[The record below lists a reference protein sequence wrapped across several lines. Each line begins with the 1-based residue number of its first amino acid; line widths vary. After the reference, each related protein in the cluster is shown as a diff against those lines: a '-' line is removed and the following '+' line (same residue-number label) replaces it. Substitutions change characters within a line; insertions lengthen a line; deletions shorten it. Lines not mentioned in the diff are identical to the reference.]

1 MDETV
6 EDKRPGFMIDN
17 YLITFPPFGDIIEE
31 HEDGSMSVLIDV
43 YKVDGKTK
51 TRAEQS
57 EITPE
62 LEKKINAY
70 INKMLEDA
78 IELEKGKTNG

>member
-17 YLITFPPFGDIIEE
+17 YLVTFPPFGDIIEE
-31 HEDGSMSVLIDV
+31 HEDGSLSVLLDI
-43 YKVDGKTK
+43 YKVDGETK
-51 TRAEQS
+51 TRAEQA

-62 LEKKINAY
+62 LETKINAY

-78 IELEKGKTNG
+78 IELSKEKHNG

>member
-17 YLITFPPFGDIIEE
+17 YLITFPPFGDIVEE

-43 YKVDGKTK
+43 YKVDGTTK

-57 EITPE
+57 DITPE
-62 LEKKINAY
+62 LEIKINAY

-78 IELEKGKTNG
+78 IEIEKGKTNE

>member
-6 EDKRPGFMIDN
+6 ENKRPGFMIDN
-17 YLITFPPFGDIIEE
+17 YLITFPPFGDIVEE

-43 YKVDGKTK
+43 YKVDGETK

-57 EITPE
+57 DITPE

-78 IELEKGKTNG
+78 IELEKGKTNE

>member
-17 YLITFPPFGDIIEE
+17 YLVTFPPFGDIIEE

-43 YKVDGKTK
+43 YKVVGTTK

-57 EITPE
+57 DITPE

-78 IELEKGKTNG
+78 IEIEKGKTNG

>member
-17 YLITFPPFGDIIEE
+17 YLVTFPPFGDLIEE
-31 HEDGSMSVLIDV
+31 HEDGSLSVLLDI
-43 YKVDGKTK
+43 YKVDGETK
-51 TRAEQS
+51 IRADQS
-57 EITPE
+57 DITPE
-62 LEKKINAY
+62 LEVKINAY

-78 IELEKGKTNG
+78 IELEKEKTNG

>member
-17 YLITFPPFGDIIEE
+17 YLITFPPEGDIVEE
-31 HEDGSMSVLIDV
+31 HEDGTMSVLLDIH
-43 YKVDGKTK
+43 KVIGGKNV
-51 TRAEQS
+51 RAEQS

-78 IELEKGKTNG
+78 IELEKGKTNE

>member
-31 HEDGSMSVLIDV
+31 HEDGEYYITLTEDILQAVKLAPGDNIEWVDLTENT
-43 YKVDGKTK
+43 YLLRKVD
-51 TRAEQS
+51 E
-57 EITPE
+57 
-62 LEKKINAY
+62 
-70 INKMLEDA
+70 
-78 IELEKGKTNG
+78 

>member
-6 EDKRPGFMIDN
+6 EDKRPGFMIDD
-17 YLITFPPFGDIIEE
+17 YLITFPPFGDLIEE
-31 HEDGSMSVLIDV
+31 HEDGSLSVLLDI
-43 YKVDGKTK
+43 YKVDGETK
-51 TRAEQS
+51 TRADQADL
-57 EITPE
+57 TPE

>member
-6 EDKRPGFMIDN
+6 EDKRPGFMIDD
-17 YLITFPPFGDIIEE
+17 YLVTFPPFGDIIQE
-31 HEDGSMSVLIDV
+31 HEDGSLSVLLDI
-43 YKVDGKTK
+43 YKVDGETK
-51 TRAEQS
+51 TRADQADL
-57 EITPE
+57 TPE

-78 IELEKGKTNG
+78 IELEKEKANG

>member
-31 HEDGSMSVLIDV
+31 HEDGAMSVLIDV
-43 YKVDGKTK
+43 YKVDGTNR
-51 TRAEQS
+51 TQVEQS

-62 LEKKINAY
+62 LEVKINAY

-78 IELEKGKTNG
+78 IEVEKGKTNE